1 MDTSLIEYF
10 SNPFDFYAVIAIFVF
25 GYLLMFCQSKLLNTN
40 VQVGHVIY
48 LWHTLF
54 AAIFIVYSANLVSDS
69 TSYYLASL
77 ALNQYDFKFGT
88 QFTYI
93 FTDFLVSQFKLSYI
107 STSLIFSLFSSLG
120 LVFLYSGLREVSNF
134 NEKFKWIIFVSI
146 LLPSINFWSSGI
158 GKDSI
163 AFFGICLLMWGFIN
177 VNKRFIAIILGF
189 TFLLFIRPHIAVVFL
204 PVLVMFVLKK
214 ITKLDIKLKIIII
227 FLSFLLAIYLINFG
241 INYAGL
247 DLINFKSYFNSRLHY
262 TSSSSSGFK
271 VEGVNQLSLLFNF
284 LYFPVLYD
292 SFNIRIMPLMLEGI
306 FLFGLSILIFYK
318 GKLKNIQDPLSY
330 ITILII
336 LFTLLFILGNSLGNY
351 GLLFRQKIM
360 LIPVLY
366 YALFSLIGF
375 KT

>member
-10 SNPFDFYAVIAIFVF
+10 SNPFDFYAVTALFVF
-25 GYLLMFCQSKLLNTN
+25 GFLLIFCQSKLLSSN

-54 AAIFIVYSANLVSDS
+54 AAIFIAYSANLVSDS

-77 ALNQYDFKFGT
+77 NLNEYDFKFGT
-88 QFTYI
+88 NLTYI
-93 FTDFLVSQFKLSYI
+93 FTDFLVSQFHLSYI
-107 STSLIFSLFSSLG
+107 STSLIFSLFSCLG
-120 LVFLYSGLREVSNF
+120 LVFLYASLREVSNF
-134 NEKFKWIIFVSI
+134 NQKFKWIIFMSI

-163 AFFGICLLMWGFIN
+163 AFFGICLLIWGFIN

-189 TFLLFIRPHIAVVFL
+189 VFLLFIRPHVAVVFL
-204 PVLVMFVLKK
+204 PVLGVLVLRI
-214 ITKLDIKLKIIII
+214 ITKLNFKIKIIIM
-227 FLSFLLAIYLINFG
+227 FLSFLLAIYLIYFG
-241 INYAGL
+241 VRYAGL
-247 DLINFKSYFNSRLHY
+247 SLINIDGYFSSRLHY
-262 TSSSSSGFK
+262 TSSSASGFEA
-271 VEGVNQLSLLFNF
+271 EGVNLLSILFNF
-284 LYFPVLYD
+284 LYFPVLYE
-292 SFNIRIMPLMLEGI
+292 SFNIKILPLMLEGI
-306 FLFGLSILIFYK
+306 FLFCLSILTFYK

-330 ITILII
+330 ITILISF
-336 LFTLLFILGNSLGNY
+336 FTLLFILGNSLGNY

-366 YALFSLIGF
+366 YALFSLIGS